1 MSNNN
6 AVIITLAYP
15 ETIVSHADEWYSKFL
30 RFAFIGSKKHVRAGH
45 AALVLIDKKTGILEY
60 YDLGRY
66 ITSEPNGRVRG
77 KQTDFELNFPLK
89 AKFSEDE
96 IINLEEILKFL
107 ATHPRLTHG
116 DGNLYASVCS
126 TINYSKARKHIDMM
140 QDKGLMRYAAFIKD
154 ACNCARFVTDAIIA
168 SVNDEKIRKRLIRS
182 KWFTPSTIGNVVIA
196 DSFGEVYLVDTK
208 GNIGN
213 FQSTVNRE
221 NRRLF
226 IDTLKGYNPSLVG
239 TLLPQPNVNKANHAQ
254 WLSGIAAGAWFE
266 IYDLSPKNHFRF
278 RRISPYGNIDCD
290 GIYSIDQAT
299 FDINSDYEFVHYSN
313 CAFFHIVQN
322 DILYKFKFIDK
333 FIT

>member
-1 MSNNN
+1 MSKNN
-6 AVIITLAYP
+6 AVILTLAYP

-60 YDLGRY
+60 HDFGRY

-89 AKFSEDE
+89 AKFEGDE
-96 IINLEEILKFL
+96 IVNLNEILSFL
-107 ATHPRLTHG
+107 ATNPKLTHG
-116 DGNLYASVCS
+116 DGNLYASVCN

-140 QDKGLMRYAAFIKD
+140 QKKGLMRYAAFIKD

-168 SVNDEKIRKRLIRS
+168 SVNDEKIKKRLIRS

-196 DSFGEVYLVDTK
+196 DTFDEVYLVDTM
-208 GNIGN
+208 GNIGS
-213 FQSTVNRE
+213 FQSTVSRE

-239 TLLPQPNVNKANHAQ
+239 TILPKSNDNKANHAQ

-266 IYDLSPKNHFRF
+266 IYNLNPKNHFRF

-290 GIYSIDQAT
+290 GIYEIDQTT
-299 FDINSDYEFVHYSN
+299 FDIYSDYEFVHYSN
-313 CAFFHIVQN
+313 CAFFHILQR
-322 DILYKFKFIDK
+322 DTLYKFKYLEDFK
-333 FIT
+333 A